1 MKDTRATVFT
11 EWALILS
18 YSKAISY
25 PPRVPTPRGFF
36 CFNCT
41 SVNPWPCWDCYNCI
55 TWQYVTRA
63 LYSKKSDKKFGFVK
77 YYLYISTV
85 IMRDMIGKLK
95 KTFWVTLL
103 IIGVVLIV
111 SALPLAIK
119 FFFRGFLLLLQHPL
133 EAFCFFGLLTL
144 FITTWIVW
152 EESVEGQKG

>member
-1 MKDTRATVFT
+1 M
-11 EWALILS
+11 
-18 YSKAISY
+18 
-25 PPRVPTPRGFF
+25 
-36 CFNCT
+36 
-41 SVNPWPCWDCYNCI
+41 
-55 TWQYVTRA
+55 
-63 LYSKKSDKKFGFVK
+63 
-77 YYLYISTV
+77 YISTV

-144 FITTWIVW
+144 LTTMWIWW
-152 EESVEGQKG
+152 EESVEGQEG